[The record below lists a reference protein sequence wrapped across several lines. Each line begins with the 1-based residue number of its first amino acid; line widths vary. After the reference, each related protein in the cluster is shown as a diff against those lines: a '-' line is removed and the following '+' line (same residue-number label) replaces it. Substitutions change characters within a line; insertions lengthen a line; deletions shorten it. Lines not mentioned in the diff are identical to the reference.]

1 MPKVS
6 PPLTPRLSRLLRDLG
21 NRIRLARL
29 RRKHSAEIVAQRAG
43 ITRKTLSRV
52 ERGDGAVALG
62 IYSRVLQALRLDQD
76 LSSIA
81 ADDVL
86 GRKLQDAGIEP
97 KQRAPKRLKVP
108 DEGEMIP

>member
-6 PPLTPRLSRLLRDLG
+6 PPLTPRLSRLLGDLG

-29 RRKHSAEIVAQRAG
+29 RRKHSAETVAQRAG

-52 ERGDGAVALG
+52 ERGDGAVGLG

-76 LSSIA
+76 LNSIA
-81 ADDVL
+81 ADDIL
-86 GRKLQDAGIEP
+86 GRKLQDAGIKP
-97 KQRAPKRLKVP
+97 KRRAPKRLKISDD
-108 DEGEMIP
+108 DEVIL